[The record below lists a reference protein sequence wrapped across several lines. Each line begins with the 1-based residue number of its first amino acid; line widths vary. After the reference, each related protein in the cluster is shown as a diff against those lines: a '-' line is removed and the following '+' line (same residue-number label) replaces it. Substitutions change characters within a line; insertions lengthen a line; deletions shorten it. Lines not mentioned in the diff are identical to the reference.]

1 VRQLVLSRTFRESGL
16 VDSEANQRDPY
27 NRLRHHYPTRRL
39 EAEQLR
45 DALLSVS
52 GRLDPALYGRPIL
65 PPRTV
70 EDGSKRLFSG
80 PVDGNGRRSLYL
92 MMSIMAPPKFLT
104 AFDLP
109 DLKLPSG
116 RRNVTSVPTQ
126 ALLMLNDPLVDQLSR
141 HWASQLIKIP
151 HSLPG
156 DRIEAMFVTALG
168 RPPSDSE
175 RERWTSLLRELSSS
189 SDPMND
195 EIAWAQ
201 LAHTLFNTKEF
212 LYYR

>member
-1 VRQLVLSRTFRESGL
+1 
-16 VDSEANQRDPY
+16 
-27 NRLRHHYPTRRL
+27 
-39 EAEQLR
+39 
-45 DALLSVS
+45 
-52 GRLDPALYGRPIL
+52 
-65 PPRTV
+65 
-70 EDGSKRLFSG
+70 
-80 PVDGNGRRSLYL
+80 

-212 LYYR
+212 LYFR